1 MSSFILTRILAT
13 RPISEQLEF
22 TYLSTLGK
30 FTFKFESIKMA
41 KDKINILY
49 IDDEENNLTSFKATF
64 RRDYRVFTA
73 LSAAEG
79 RELLEQHTMNLIITD
94 QRMPEETGVEFL
106 SSILEQYPE
115 PIRILLTGYT
125 DIEAVID
132 GINKGQIYRYI
143 TKPWNEQELRMNIEN
158 AFEVF
163 ALRKE
168 NKELMDKL
176 KKANEQLEF
185 LLRQKLLD

>member
-1 MSSFILTRILAT
+1 MSSFILTRTLESKL
-13 RPISEQLEF
+13 ISEQLEF
-22 TYLSTLGK
+22 AYLSKIGRI
-30 FTFKFESIKMA
+30 TFNLDSVKMA

-132 GINKGQIYRYI
+132 AINKGQIYRYI

-168 NKELMDKL
+168 NKELMEKL